1 MWGIGL
7 GRWVDLEIKK
17 KGRGFGEFDLRA
29 AAERAYADLP
39 QTKYILTTTT
49 IIIYH
54 LVINTLTTYVLPH
67 RRDGLR
73 VRTNRRRCKL

>member
-29 AAERAYADLP
+29 VAEQVYADRLL
-39 QTKYILTTTT
+39 IE
-49 IIIYH
+49 
-54 LVINTLTTYVLPH
+54 TYLDNDNNDHYPLCQYL
-67 RRDGLR
+67 DYLCI
-73 VRTNRRRCKL
+73 TS